1 MNLVLSWRFR
11 LQIFLIGVAYQRG
24 VGSSEEM
31 LLVNKMPPVAFLCLY
46 ETTCV
51 LQIDDIFTHEIEF
64 LILGAW
70 CAIKSGPPNLY
81 QG

>member
-1 MNLVLSWRFR
+1 
-11 LQIFLIGVAYQRG
+11 
-24 VGSSEEM
+24 M
-31 LLVNKMPPVAFLCLY
+31 LLVNKMPPVVFLCLY

-70 CAIKSGPPNLY
+70 RAIKSGPPNLY